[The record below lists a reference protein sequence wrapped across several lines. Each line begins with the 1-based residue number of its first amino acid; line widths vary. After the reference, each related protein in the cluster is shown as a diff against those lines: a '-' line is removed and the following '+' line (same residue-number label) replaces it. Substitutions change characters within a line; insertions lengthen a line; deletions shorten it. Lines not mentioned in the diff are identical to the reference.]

1 MKKYIDDYEEDVIKE
16 KILFELQ
23 LSLDAY
29 VFRSKR
35 STTQIFDLL
44 SDLGGF
50 YGSLDAL
57 VFLIG

>member
-35 STTQIFDLL
+35 STT
-44 SDLGGF
+44 
-50 YGSLDAL
+50 
-57 VFLIG
+57 